1 METLHSFFVYV
12 AIFAGAAM
20 IWCLYK
26 LYSGASRSTK
36 RLVHICFWVA
46 LAIPMILL
54 SPYVDFEKAFRRSA
68 VGGTSA
74 LIVMGLFY
82 GIMFLVGK
90 FGKKDKN
97 DQ

>member
-26 LYSGASRSTK
+26 LYSASSRSTK
-36 RLVHICFWVA
+36 RTIHICFWVA
-46 LAIPMILL
+46 LGLVILYF
-54 SPYVDFEKAFRRSA
+54 SPYLDFEEAFRRSA

-82 GIMFLVGK
+82 GIMFLAGK
-90 FGKKDKN
+90 FGKKGKN
-97 DQ
+97 DR